1 MTRYY
6 IIKDSEN
13 RGYWKPKG
21 LGFTTERSEAGEFSG
36 EELAKYNLDGV
47 TLERVR
53 EED

>member
-6 IIKDSEN
+6 IIKDSEG
-13 RGYWKPKG
+13 RGWWKAKG

-36 EELAKYNLDGV
+36 AELGKYNLDGV
-47 TLERVR
+47 TLEKIR